1 MVLKLYG
8 SAMSTARVLVVILE
22 KQLPYEHILV
32 DIAKGEQ
39 KTEEYKKLQPFGKV
53 PVLEDDG
60 KYTSGSKLIPDESDH
75 RAYGLFEQACSME
88 QSYFAAAAET
98 LGTELVIKKVKGLGP
113 PDEARVAQA
122 EADLDTALAIYDKIL
137 ARQEFLAGDEL
148 TLADL
153 FHLPNASALW
163 AFGYQ
168 DTFKK
173 YANVVKWFESL
184 QRRET
189 WVKATALARCVDFGF
204 QCWTKN
210 TREGLQM
217 CVTNSMEFDQRQKA
231 SIF

>member
-60 KYTSGSKLIPDESDH
+60 FVMFESRAICKYLARQVFQSHLRVHSRLIPDESDH

-137 ARQEFLAGDEL
+137 ARQEFLAGNEL

-189 WVKATALARCVDFGF
+189 WVKATALAG
-204 QCWTKN
+204 
-210 TREGLQM
+210 
-217 CVTNSMEFDQRQKA
+217 
-231 SIF
+231 